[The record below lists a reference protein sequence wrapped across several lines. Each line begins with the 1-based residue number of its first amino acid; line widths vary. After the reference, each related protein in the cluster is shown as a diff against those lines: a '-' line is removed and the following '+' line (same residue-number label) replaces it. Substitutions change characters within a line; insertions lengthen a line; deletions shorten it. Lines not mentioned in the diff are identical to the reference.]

1 MRDIMNDSE
10 LQQKLSKI
18 FIKRF
23 NLDDVDVKES
33 SIKTVEDWDSFTHM
47 DLMLELE
54 SEFAL
59 DELSGEDFANLVS
72 FKKIL
77 DYIKRVKGD

>member
-1 MRDIMNDSE
+1 MNDSE